1 MSAITL
7 AAHAKV
13 NLFLRVLAREEDG
26 YHGIETLCSLL
37 DLHDVL
43 TVERRD
49 APGVTCAV
57 HGADV
62 GPADQNLA
70 VRAADKVLQAIGRP
84 FGVHL
89 DLQKR
94 IPVQAGLGG
103 GSSDGAAAL
112 LAVNQIAGHA
122 VPGHELLQFAAQLGS
137 DVPFL
142 LLRTPLAL
150 AWGHGERL
158 LRLPPLP
165 AAPALLLA
173 PPVAVS
179 TADAYRWVSDARRQ
193 AGRRGAVALDLD
205 AVSSWGSVGR
215 LAGNDFE
222 AVVFGKHPAVRSAFE
237 ALCNTHPLLCRMSGS
252 GSSLIAVYRSE
263 REREDAAVMLGPKHG
278 TLHRVTT
285 LAQGP
290 A

>member
-1 MSAITL
+1 MNSITVR
-7 AAHAKV
+7 AHAKV
-13 NLFLRVLAREEDG
+13 NLLLRVLAHEDDG
-26 YHGIETLCSLL
+26 YHGLETLFALL
-37 DLHDVL
+37 DLHDDL
-43 TVERRD
+43 TAERRD
-49 APGVTCAV
+49 TPGITCAV

-62 GPADQNLA
+62 GPAEQNLA
-70 VRAADKVLQAIGRP
+70 VRAAEKVLQAIGRP

-112 LAVNQIAGHA
+112 LAVNELAGHA
-122 VPGHELLQFAAQLGS
+122 VPRHELLQFAAQLGS

-142 LLRTPLAL
+142 LLRAPLAL
-150 AWGHGERL
+150 GWGHGERL
-158 LRLPPLP
+158 LRLPALP

-179 TADAYRWVSDARRQ
+179 TKDAYRWVSDARRQ
-193 AGRRGAVALDLD
+193 SGRRGALALDLD
-205 AVSSWGSVGR
+205 ALSSWGSVGR

-222 AVVFGKHPAVRSAFE
+222 AVVFGKHPPVRAAFE

-263 REREDAAVMLGPKHG
+263 REREDAVAMLGHKHG
-278 TLHRVTT
+278 TLHRVST

-290 A
+290 M